1 MAWLCTEMT
10 WWTDLRLASLLRG
23 DVINGSSSGGH
34 MRPSSDGRRVAYAMA
49 AAIVTASVAWLAMP
63 VAASILLGWDVAV
76 VIYLAWTWSSVW
88 RLDSGD
94 AAELAKREDPSTP
107 VAELVIL
114 SAGTAMLAAVGFALV
129 KAGQTTGGLKAYLV
143 TIGLFSVVLSWAVVH
158 TVFGLRYARA
168 YYAEP
173 VGGIQFNEAEPPNY
187 TDFAYY
193 AFTVGMT
200 FQVADTNITARAVR
214 RTTLHHALLS
224 YLFGSVLL
232 GIVINVV
239 ATLLH

>member
-1 MAWLCTEMT
+1 M
-10 WWTDLRLASLLRG
+10 
-23 DVINGSSSGGH
+23 
-34 MRPSSDGRRVAYAMA
+34 SDGRRVGFALLAGV
-49 AAIVTASVAWLAMP
+49 VTASVGWLTMP
-63 VAASILLGWDVAV
+63 VVASILLGWDVAV
-76 VIYLAWTWSSVW
+76 VIYLVWTGASVW
-88 RLDSGD
+88 KLDPGD
-94 AAELAKREDPSTP
+94 TAKLANREDPSTP
-107 VAELVIL
+107 VAELVVL
-114 SAGTAMLAAVGFALV
+114 LAGTAMLAAVGFALV
-129 KAGQTTGGLKAYLV
+129 KAGQTAGGLKAYLV
-143 TIGLFSVVLSWAVVH
+143 TIGLVSVVLSWAVVH

-173 VGGIQFNEAEPPNY
+173 VGGIEFNEAEPPNY

-224 YLFGSVLL
+224 YLFGTVLL